1 MNTHVRRATK
11 LGTNPMFH
19 VLAISQNAN
28 HLGLKFIAIKPRF
41 TRHLI
46 QGFDYVLD
54 GSASSK
60 SVQFKLIIF
69 YFFIKIKIIFFKISN
84 YLSLRF

>member
-19 VLAISQNAN
+19 VLAIS

-46 QGFDYVLD
+46 QGFDYALD

-69 YFFIKIKIIFFKISN
+69 YFIIKIKIIFF
-84 YLSLRF
+84 